1 MQTIKTAM
9 NRKRMQTDLIH
20 RIGEVH
26 VDSYDSQMDSYL
38 IRLYIVDFQ
47 QKQSLKMTG
56 FGLR

>member
-1 MQTIKTAM
+1 M